1 MVIGAP
7 NLNLEK
13 FSTFLEPKDDM
24 KVKKKKK
31 KKTQNDQILK
41 NIINYDVYNPILES
55 SSKAMH
61 SDQTY

>member
-1 MVIGAP
+1 
-7 NLNLEK
+7 
-13 FSTFLEPKDDM
+13 M